1 MPSTMLEQA
10 IVDANQLKEAAMK
23 SAEAEVLKRYSNE
36 IKEAV
41 GKLLEQPLDD
51 MEDSMSIGGM
61 DMQNTSSSEDVLS
74 QIPMAATDGE
84 KLCQCPEEDEEIE
97 IDFDQLAQMSAM
109 DNASDDL
116 PGQMNTPSPEGM
128 YMEEGS
134 PGIVIPAS
142 IGPDLHS
149 FSNDP
154 ESPIRKLGEAA
165 LSAQSVSRELVE
177 MAIGNLMTIGESLL
191 EENDK
196 LKINEIVEILK
207 NTLNPI
213 SHMPTVDAGLQQ
225 ESLLDKEEL
234 SISEEMIQNILET
247 LEVDIENVPVGHP
260 GRATTPEREMANQI
274 ELASLEDDKRKE
286 EHEATKKAMAK
297 FQAEN
302 QSLKVQLRNQIDEN
316 KKIKSIALK
325 ASNKLEELNVQN
337 VKLTFKNRA
346 LESVSLNERQRT
358 KIVEA
363 VSKVS
368 SVNEAKVIFE
378 TLYDSFT
385 TKDKSSNAPQN
396 LNEAINK
403 NTSNFIKPKETT
415 ENNVDPIRER
425 MLRLAGIKK

>member
-1 MPSTMLEQA
+1 MSSMLEQA
-10 IVDANQLKEAAMK
+10 IIDANQLKEAATK
-23 SAEAEVLKRYSNE
+23 SAEVEVLKRYSNE

-41 GKLLEQPLDD
+41 EKLLEQPLDS
-51 MEDSMSIGGM
+51 MEDPMSIGGM

-109 DNASDDL
+109 DDTSDDL
-116 PGQMNTPSPEGM
+116 PGQMSTPSPEGM

-134 PGIVIPAS
+134 PGIVIPANV
-142 IGPDLHS
+142 GPDLHS

-165 LSAQSVSRELVE
+165 LSGQSVSRELVE

-196 LKINEIVEILK
+196 LKVNEIVEILK

-213 SHMPTVDAGLQQ
+213 SSTPMVNVNLEQ
-225 ESLLDKEEL
+225 ESLSDKEEL
-234 SISEEMIQNILET
+234 NISEEMIQNILET

-260 GRATTPEREMANQI
+260 GRATTQEREMANQI

-286 EHEATKKAMAK
+286 EHEVTKKAMAK
-297 FQAEN
+297 LQAEN

-415 ENNVDPIRER
+415 ENNIDPIRER